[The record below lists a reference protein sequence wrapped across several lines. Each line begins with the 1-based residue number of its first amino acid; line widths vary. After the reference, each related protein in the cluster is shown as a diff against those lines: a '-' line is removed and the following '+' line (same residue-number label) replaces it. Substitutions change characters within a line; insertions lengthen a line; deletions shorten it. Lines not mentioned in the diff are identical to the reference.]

1 MRSGPGKFWLIAR
14 PVVGLG
20 SGWNITTV
28 RVLPVGS
35 DVGRLVGRWCV
46 MHRNLDTDT
55 GSCRPRL
62 FRSSSFCRHTLHI
75 AVDCKHPADT
85 KLKKLSET
93 LYFGTIALDAQP
105 TGHTFL
111 PITLS
116 WSFVGSV
123 GAAQSNFFFRSSPLV
138 LQRTSEAEQ
147 GIASPAVQGLSR
159 GEKLLTCIRKET

>member
-14 PVVGLG
+14 PVVGPG

-35 DVGRLVGRWCV
+35 DVGRLVGKWCV
-46 MHRNLDTDT
+46 MHRNPDTDT

-62 FRSSSFCRHTLHI
+62 FRSFSFCRHTLHI

-85 KLKKLSET
+85 KLKNLGET
-93 LYFGTIALDAQP
+93 LYFGTIAFEAQP

-111 PITLS
+111 PITLN
-116 WSFVGSV
+116 WLMVLAGLKTEL
-123 GAAQSNFFFRSSPLV
+123 FRHSKGLY
-138 LQRTSEAEQ
+138 EK
-147 GIASPAVQGLSR
+147 VQERSTYNR
-159 GEKLLTCIRKET
+159 